1 MLLIHHFVCTKEY
14 VASTENIPHIIVV
27 EIVVGIFLT
36 VGGMK
41 NIMTRKFK
49 YIEKFPIKIFTQ
61 PFVAFDL
68 ETMGLNPRKDTI
80 VGASFCVGDGIGYYT
95 PDWKGLI
102 EALSKSECQ
111 IICHNAVFDY
121 SFVKHNGYHFKQR
134 IHDTMML
141 ADAINPDRPTLS
153 LKELAVEI
161 LGEGADAAAQKMYGW
176 LKDNTLEKDSLYK
189 APKEILIPYAA
200 EDAVNTF
207 ELFQKLCTKVKDIQ
221 TYFKKVG
228 ITKDVWSYY
237 LNEPVALI
245 PVVVDMQLSGVKL
258 DLEKTALKRQELE
271 NKQRE
276 LSHFLLEQNKEMVQR
291 AEDILHKRK
300 IDERLKKNKSG
311 KLKKTPPRVLFN
323 WDSNDHLKLL
333 FLHLYKLPVTKKTIK
348 GNASVDSS
356 FLETIKEQFPWVSQ
370 LLEYKELKK
379 LTSTYLGGLLERQE
393 GGYIHANFNLA
404 GTATGR
410 FSSSNPNLQNLPKH
424 GGIKSLFVPRQDCK
438 FVYADY
444 SQLELRIAAH
454 LSGDQALIRAY
465 TDGVDLHQQTADII
479 KATRDQGKTINFAI
493 IYNASGWRI
502 AEIMG
507 WMDGIGICENPEGKC
522 SFKNPC
528 SVCAQK
534 RKAAKQGD
542 AIINQL
548 FGKYQGLK
556 KFVDKQQEFMLK
568 HRISISEFGRMRRLP
583 GLNSEVRSEYNHALK
598 AGFNLPIQSF
608 GASLCKRSMVA
619 IYNRGYRIV
628 NQIHDSIMVEIPEDV
643 VEEASLAV
651 KRCMESI
658 FQLKVPLVVEPKVLS
673 SFEEK

>member
-1 MLLIHHFVCTKEY
+1 M
-14 VASTENIPHIIVV
+14 N
-27 EIVVGIFLT
+27 
-36 VGGMK
+36 
-41 NIMTRKFK
+41 RKFK
-49 YIEKFPIKIFTQ
+49 YIEKFAPRVFAQ
-61 PFVAFDL
+61 PYVSFDL
-68 ETMGLNPRKDTI
+68 ETTGLNPRKDTI
-80 VGASFCVGDGIGYYT
+80 VGASFCVGNGVGYYT
-95 PDWKGLI
+95 PDWRGLA
-102 EALSKSECQ
+102 EALARSECQ

-121 SFVKHNGYHFKQR
+121 SFIKQQGIEFKQR

-141 ADAINPDRPTLS
+141 ADAINPDRETLS
-153 LKELAVEI
+153 LKELSVEV
-161 LGEGADAAAQKMYGW
+161 LGAGADAAAQKMYAW
-176 LKDNTLEKDSLYK
+176 LKDNGLEKDSISK
-189 APKEILIPYAA
+189 APKEIIVPYAA

-207 ELFQKLCTKVKDIQ
+207 ELFQKLCSKIRDIQ
-221 TYFKKVG
+221 AYFKKIG
-228 ITKDVWSYY
+228 LTQDVWSYY
-237 LNEPVALI
+237 LKEPVALI
-245 PVVVDMQLSGVKL
+245 PVVVDMQLRGVKL
-258 DLEKTALKRQELE
+258 DLEKTALKQQELE
-271 NKQRE
+271 KKQKE
-276 LSHFLLEQNKEMVQR
+276 LAQGLTQQNSAMVAK
-291 AEDILHKRK
+291 AEDILHQRK
-300 IDERLKKNKSG
+300 IDERLRKNKSG
-311 KLKKTPPRVLFN
+311 KIKKVPPRVSFS

-333 FLHLYKLPVTKKTIK
+333 FLNLYKLPVTKKTMK

-356 FLETIKEQFPWVSQ
+356 FLETIKEKFTWVQQ

-424 GGIKSLFVPRQDCK
+424 GGIKSLFVPRPDCK

-465 TDGVDLHQQTADII
+465 TEGVDLHQQTADII

-528 SVCAQK
+528 PVCAKK

-542 AIINQL
+542 AIIQQL

-568 HRISISEFGRMRRLP
+568 YRISLSEFGRIRRLP
-583 GLNSEVRSEYNHALK
+583 GLNSDVRSEYNHALK

-608 GASLCKRSMVA
+608 GASLCKRSMVSLA
-619 IYNRGYRIV
+619 NKGYHIV
-628 NQIHDSIMVEIPEDV
+628 NQIHDSICVEVPNSN
-643 VEEASLAV
+643 VEEALV
-651 KRCMESI
+651 RIKNIMESACK
-658 FQLKVPLVVEPKVLS
+658 LKVPLVVEPKVLT

>member
-1 MLLIHHFVCTKEY
+1 M
-14 VASTENIPHIIVV
+14 N
-27 EIVVGIFLT
+27 
-36 VGGMK
+36 
-41 NIMTRKFK
+41 RKFG
-49 YIEKFPIKIFTQ
+49 YIEKFTKTKFTQ

-68 ETMGLNPRKDTI
+68 ETTGLNPRKDTI
-80 VGASFCVGDGIGYYT
+80 VGASFAVSDGVGYYT
-95 PDWKGLI
+95 PDWRGLA
-102 EALSKSECQ
+102 EALARSDCQ

-121 SFVKHNGYHFKQR
+121 GFIKHNGIEFKQR

-141 ADAINPDRPTLS
+141 ADTINPDRPTLS

-161 LGEGADAAAQKMYGW
+161 IGQGADAAAQRMYTW
-176 LKDNTLEKDSLYK
+176 LKDNNLDKDSISK

-207 ELFQKLCTKVKDIQ
+207 ELFQKLCAKVKEIQ
-221 TYFKKVG
+221 AYFKKVG
-228 ITKDVWSYY
+228 IKQDVWSYY
-237 LNEPVALI
+237 LKEPVALI
-245 PVVVDMQLSGVKL
+245 PVVVDMQLQGVKL
-258 DLEKTALKRQELE
+258 DLEKTALKQQELE
-271 NKQRE
+271 NKQKE
-276 LSHFLLEQNKEMVQR
+276 LSHFLTEQNKEMVVK
-291 AEDILHKRK
+291 AEEILHKRK
-300 IDERLKKNKSG
+300 IDDRLKKNKSG
-311 KLKKTPPRVLFN
+311 KLKKIPPRVLFN

-348 GNASVDSS
+348 GNASVDST
-356 FLETIKEQFPWVSQ
+356 FLETIKERFPWVNQ

-454 LSGDQALIRAY
+454 LSNDSQLIKAY
-465 TDGVDLHQQTADII
+465 TQGADLHQQTADII
-479 KATRDQGKTINFAI
+479 QATRDQGKTINFAI

-528 SVCAQK
+528 PVCAQK

-556 KFVDKQQEFMLK
+556 KFVDRQQEFMLK

-619 IYNRGYRIV
+619 LHAEGYNIV
-628 NQIHDSIMVEIPEDV
+628 NQIHDSILVEVSGEKVHRATSDIKEI
-643 VEEASLAV
+643 
-651 KRCMESI
+651 MEHIYKLS
-658 FQLKVPLVVEPKVLS
+658 VPLCVEPKILT
-673 SFEEK
+673 SFKEKI

>member
-1 MLLIHHFVCTKEY
+1 MNRT
-14 VASTENIPHIIVV
+14 
-27 EIVVGIFLT
+27 
-36 VGGMK
+36 
-41 NIMTRKFK
+41 FK
-49 YIEKFPIKIFTQ
+49 YLEKFPAEKIFRE
-61 PFVAFDL
+61 PFVSFDL
-68 ETMGLNPRKDTI
+68 ETSGLNPRKDTI
-80 VGASFCVGDGIGYYT
+80 VGASFSVGNCTGYYT
-95 PDWKGLI
+95 PDWRGLA
-102 EALSKSECQ
+102 EALARSECQ

-121 SFVKHNGYHFKQR
+121 GFIKHRGIEFKQR

-141 ADAINPDRPTLS
+141 ADVINPDRNTLS

-161 LGEGADAAAQKMYGW
+161 LGIGADAAAQKMYNW
-176 LKDNTLEKDSLYK
+176 LKDNHLERDSISK

-200 EDAVNTF
+200 EDAVNTY
-207 ELFQKLCTKVKDIQ
+207 ELFQKLCAKVREIQ
-221 TYFKKVG
+221 DYFKKIG
-228 ITKDVWSYY
+228 LNQSLWSYY
-237 LNEPVALI
+237 INEPVALT
-245 PVVVDMQLSGVKL
+245 PVVVDMQLRGVKL
-258 DLEKTALKRQELE
+258 DLEKTALKQQELE
-271 NKQRE
+271 NKQKILAQE
-276 LSHFLLEQNKEMVQR
+276 LTAINKDMIDK
-291 AEDILHKRK
+291 AEDILYKQK
-300 IDERLKKNKSG
+300 INERLKKNKSG
-311 KLKKTPPRVLFN
+311 VLKKTPPRVPFN

-333 FLHLYKLPVTKKTIK
+333 FLKLYQLPITKKTLK
-348 GNASVDSS
+348 GNPSVDST
-356 FLETIKEQFPWVSQ
+356 FLETIKERFPWVNQ

-379 LTSTYLGGLLERQE
+379 LTSTYLSGLLDRQE

-507 WMDGIGICENPEGKC
+507 WMDGIGICENPEGRC

-528 SVCAQK
+528 PVCAKK

-542 AIINQL
+542 AIIQQL

-556 KFVDKQQEFMLK
+556 NFVDKQQEFMLK
-568 HRISISEFGRMRRLP
+568 HRISLSEFGRMRRLSK
-583 GLNSEVRSEYNHALK
+583 LNSEIRSEYNHALK

-619 IYNRGYRIV
+619 LHAQGYHIV
-628 NQIHDSIMVEIPEDV
+628 NQIHDSICVEVPSNN
-643 VEEASLAV
+643 VEEATVCIKSV
-651 KRCMESI
+651 MESI
-658 FQLKVPLVVEPKVLS
+658 WKLKIPLVVEPKILT

>member
-1 MLLIHHFVCTKEY
+1 MDGDEMQRI
-14 VASTENIPHIIVV
+14 
-27 EIVVGIFLT
+27 
-36 VGGMK
+36 
-41 NIMTRKFK
+41 FK
-49 YIEKFPIKIFTQ
+49 YLEKFPTEKIFRE
-61 PFVAFDL
+61 PFVSFDL
-68 ETMGLNPRKDTI
+68 ETSGLNPRKDTI
-80 VGASFCVGDGIGYYT
+80 VGASFSTGNGIGYYT
-95 PDWKGLI
+95 PDWRGLA
-102 EALSKSECQ
+102 EALARSECQ
-111 IICHNAVFDY
+111 IICHNAVFDCG
-121 SFVKHNGYHFKQR
+121 FIKQQGIEFKQR

-141 ADAINPDRPTLS
+141 ADVINPDRNTLS

-161 LGEGADAAAQKMYGW
+161 LGAGADAAAQKMYNW
-176 LKDNTLEKDSLYK
+176 LKDNHLEKDSICK

-200 EDAVNTF
+200 EDAVNTY
-207 ELFQKLCTKVKDIQ
+207 ELFQKLCAKVREINE
-221 TYFKKVG
+221 YLKKIG
-228 ITKDVWSYY
+228 LNQNLWSYY
-237 LNEPVALI
+237 VNEPVALT
-245 PVVVDMQLSGVKL
+245 PVVVDMQLRGVKL
-258 DLEKTALKRQELE
+258 DLEKTALKQQELE
-271 NKQRE
+271 NKQKILAQE
-276 LSHFLLEQNKEMVQR
+276 LTAINKDMINK
-291 AEDILHKRK
+291 AEDILHKQK
-300 IDERLKKNKSG
+300 INERLKKNKSG
-311 KLKKTPPRVLFN
+311 VLKKTPPRVPFN

-333 FLHLYKLPVTKKTIK
+333 FLKLYQLPTTKKTLK
-348 GNASVDSS
+348 GNPSVDST
-356 FLETIKEQFPWVSQ
+356 FLETIKEKFPWVDQ

-379 LTSTYLGGLLERQE
+379 LTSTYLSGLLDRQE

-454 LSGDQALIRAY
+454 LSRDQALIRAY

-528 SVCAQK
+528 PVCAKK

-542 AIINQL
+542 AIIQQL

-556 KFVDKQQEFMLK
+556 NFVDKQQEFMLK
-568 HRISISEFGRMRRLP
+568 HKISLSEFGRMRRLP
-583 GLNSEVRSEYNHALK
+583 KLNSEIRSEYNHALK

-619 IYNRGYRIV
+619 LHAQGYNIV
-628 NQIHDSIMVEIPEDV
+628 NQIHDSICVEVPSSD
-643 VEEASLAV
+643 VEEALVRIKAI
-651 KRCMESI
+651 MESACA
-658 FQLKVPLVVEPKVLS
+658 LKVPLVVEPKVLT

>member
-1 MLLIHHFVCTKEY
+1 MNRT
-14 VASTENIPHIIVV
+14 
-27 EIVVGIFLT
+27 
-36 VGGMK
+36 
-41 NIMTRKFK
+41 FK
-49 YIEKFPIKIFTQ
+49 YLEKFPTEKIFCE
-61 PFVAFDL
+61 PFVSFDL
-68 ETMGLNPRKDTI
+68 ETSGLNPRKDTI
-80 VGASFCVGDGIGYYT
+80 VGASFSVGNGIGYYT
-95 PDWKGLI
+95 PDWRGLA
-102 EALSKSECQ
+102 EALARSECQ

-121 SFVKHNGYHFKQR
+121 GFIKHRGIEFKQR

-141 ADAINPDRPTLS
+141 ADVINPDRNTLS

-161 LGEGADAAAQKMYGW
+161 LGTGADAAAQRMYTW
-176 LKDNTLEKDSLYK
+176 LKDNHLEKDSISK
-189 APKEILIPYAA
+189 APKAILIPYAA
-200 EDAVNTF
+200 EDAVNTY
-207 ELFQKLCTKVKDIQ
+207 ELFQKLCAKVREIQ
-221 TYFKKVG
+221 DYFKKLG
-228 ITKDVWSYY
+228 LNQSLWSYY
-237 LNEPVALI
+237 INEPVALT
-245 PVVVDMQLSGVKL
+245 PVVVDMQLRGVKL
-258 DLEKTALKRQELE
+258 DLEKTALKQQELE
-271 NKQRE
+271 NKQKE
-276 LSHFLLEQNKEMVQR
+276 LAQFLTEQNKQMVEKAEEILYQR
-291 AEDILHKRK
+291 KVT
-300 IDERLKKNKSG
+300 ERIKKNKSG
-311 KLKKTPPRVLFN
+311 KLKKYPPRVPFN

-333 FLHLYKLPVTKKTIK
+333 FLSLYKLPVTKKTLK

-356 FLETIKEQFPWVSQ
+356 FLNSIKDLCTNEEDFPYHWVNQ

-379 LTSTYLGGLLERQE
+379 LTSTYLSGLLDRQE

-528 SVCAQK
+528 PVCAKK

-542 AIINQL
+542 AIIQQL

-556 KFVDKQQEFMLK
+556 NFVDKQQEFMLK
-568 HRISISEFGRMRRLP
+568 HRISLSEFGRMRRLP
-583 GLNSEVRSEYNHALK
+583 KLSSEIRSEYNHALK

-608 GASLCKRSMVA
+608 GASLCKRSMVSLHA
-619 IYNRGYRIV
+619 AGYNIV
-628 NQIHDSIMVEIPEDV
+628 NQIHDSILVEVSGEKVHRATSDIKEI
-643 VEEASLAV
+643 
-651 KRCMESI
+651 MEHIYKLS
-658 FQLKVPLVVEPKVLS
+658 VPLCVEPKILT